1 MSGLFPSGLRARLS
15 LWPLALLLAEY
26 LWISV
31 QFDALPLLES
41 AGVAHGF
48 GHLGILAPLI
58 VVVATLTYIL
68 SGRALRKQFAELL
81 AAPGGGARRSLGVAS
96 NALCFVGLHVLT
108 ANLLGRAEL
117 GRAIAWPWLALWIA
131 LVLGTASSLLV
142 TLLPARAVRLAA
154 SGAVDALVLGCVAG
168 ALAWAAGLASERLWE
183 SLSVLTLR
191 SVYLLM
197 LPFSHNIVYVPD
209 ELAIGTED
217 FVVLVAPECS
227 GIEGIGLIVVVMSLY
242 LWSARKR
249 LRFPRV
255 LGVLPVAVLAVW
267 LGNSARIALLIAVG
281 VEISPEIALS
291 GFHSK
296 AGWLF
301 FCAIAL
307 GLIAL
312 VQRTRWLLREDAA
325 SGEDD
330 DATWNPAATYLSP
343 LLALIATGLLT
354 ALFSTGFDALYGLRV
369 LAVVAALYLQRKH
382 LPRAAWPASWQAPLI
397 GVAVFALWLALCTR
411 PGAAEVTRFKAQLA
425 GLGQPMAAV
434 WLALRALGS
443 IVTVP
448 LAEELAFRGFLLRRL
463 IDRDFSEVDKR
474 RLTVVSVAG
483 SSLAFGLLHPGAIV
497 AGSLAGVAYAF
508 AQSLR
513 GRTAD
518 AVIAHAITNALIAV
532 HVLAFDAYWLWT

>member
-1 MSGLFPSGLRARLS
+1 MSSLLPARLRARLA
-15 LWPLALLLAEY
+15 LWPLGLLLAEY

-48 GHLGILAPLI
+48 GHLGILAPLL

-68 SGRALRKQFAELL
+68 SGRALREQFAGLL
-81 AAPGGGARRSLGVAS
+81 AAPGGGARRGLGLAS
-96 NALCFVGLHVLT
+96 NAACFVGLHVLT
-108 ANLLGRAEL
+108 AYLLGRAEA
-117 GRAIAWPWLALWIA
+117 GRAISWAWLALWGA
-131 LVLGTASSLLV
+131 LALGTAVSLLV
-142 TLLPARAVRLAA
+142 TLLPARALRLAA
-154 SGAVDALVLGCVAG
+154 TGALDALVLGCAAG

-197 LPFSHNIVYVPD
+197 LPFSQNIVYVPD
-209 ELAIGTED
+209 ERAIGTED

-227 GIEGIGLIVVVMSLY
+227 GIEGIGLILVVMALY
-242 LWSARKR
+242 LWSARQR
-249 LRFPRV
+249 LRFPRA
-255 LGVLPVAVLAVW
+255 LCVLPVAVLAVW

-281 VEISPEIALS
+281 VMISPEIALS

-312 VQRTRWLLREDAA
+312 IQRTRWLLREDVELSDEA
-325 SGEDD
+325 
-330 DATWNPAATYLSP
+330 ATWNPAATYLSP

-354 ALFSTGFDALYGLRV
+354 ALFSTGFDTLYGLRI
-369 LAVVAALYLQRKH
+369 LAVAAALYLQRKH
-382 LPRAAWPASWQAPLI
+382 LPRPAWPVSWQAPLI
-397 GVAVFALWLALCTR
+397 GVGVFALWLALATR
-411 PGAAEVTRFKAQLA
+411 PAAADVTHFKAQLG
-425 GLGQPMAAV
+425 GLGPPMAAV

-443 IVTVP
+443 SVTVP

-474 RLTVVSVAG
+474 RLTLASVAG
-483 SSLAFGLLHPGAIV
+483 SSVAFGMLHPGAVV

-518 AVIAHAITNALIAV
+518 AVIAHATTNALIAIY
-532 HVLAFDAYWLWT
+532 VLAFDAYWLWT

>member
-1 MSGLFPSGLRARLS
+1 MSSLS

-48 GHLGILAPLI
+48 GHLGILAPLL
-58 VVVATLTYIL
+58 VVVASLTYIL
-68 SGRALRKQFAELL
+68 SGRELRRQFAELI
-81 AAPGGGARRSLGVAS
+81 AAPGGGARRGLGLSINLVS
-96 NALCFVGLHVLT
+96 FVGLHVLT
-108 ANLLGRAEL
+108 ASLLARSEA
-117 GRAIAWPWLALWIA
+117 GRAIAWPWLALWVLVVAASA
-131 LVLGTASSLLV
+131 LALLL
-142 TLLPARAVRLAA
+142 TLLPLRALRLVA
-154 SGAVDALVLGCVAG
+154 SGAFDALVLGSAAG
-168 ALAWAAGLASERLWE
+168 VLAWTAGLASERLWD
-183 SLSVLTLR
+183 SLSALTLH

-197 LPFSHNIVYVPD
+197 LPFSHNIVYVPE

-227 GIEGIGLIVVVMSLY
+227 GIEGIGLIVVVMTLY
-242 LWSARKR
+242 LWSARQR
-249 LRFPRV
+249 LRFPRA
-255 LGVLPVAVLAVW
+255 LWVLPVAVLAVW
-267 LGNSARIALLIAVG
+267 LGNAARIALLIAVG
-281 VEISPEIALS
+281 VELSPEIALS

-301 FCAIAL
+301 FCGIAL

-312 VQRTRWLLREDAA
+312 VQRTRWLLREDVEETPIA
-325 SGEDD
+325 E
-330 DATWNPAATYLSP
+330 TWNPAATYLSP

-354 ALFSTGFDALYGLRV
+354 ALFSTGFDALYGLRI
-369 LAVVAALYLQRKH
+369 LAVAAALYLQRKR

-397 GVAVFALWLALCTR
+397 GALVFALWLGLSSR
-411 PGAAEVTRFKAQLA
+411 PAAQDVARFKAQLA
-425 GLGQPMAAV
+425 ELGQPMAAI
-434 WLALRALGS
+434 WLGLRAFGS

-463 IDRDFSEVDKR
+463 IDRDWSEVDKHR
-474 RLTVVSVAG
+474 VTAFSLLG
-483 SSLAFGLLHPGAIV
+483 SSLAFGLLHPGAVV

-518 AVIAHAITNALIAV
+518 AVVAHAISNALIAAY
-532 HVLAFDAYWLWT
+532 VLVFDAYWLWL